1 MCRTNGNYIVQ
12 LQNYKLIYLANS
24 QVIHKIWSRS
34 TPGSLQLPNNETCV
48 SCVNGSCEARI
59 LHESL
64 RRRAHSQNAV
74 SLYSRTT
81 PVTYSSTSVTRIAK
95 REIEITSSY
104 RGLVL

>member
-48 SCVNGSCEARI
+48 SCVNGSCEAG
-59 LHESL
+59 
-64 RRRAHSQNAV
+64 
-74 SLYSRTT
+74 
-81 PVTYSSTSVTRIAK
+81 
-95 REIEITSSY
+95 SSY
-104 RGLVL
+104 RVSTANKRHVIMDYQISVICIGVFQDHSSYQITKRV